1 MNDLLHNL
9 WFKPGNSNL
18 TVNPDGSMLAFGV
31 DWLFMYI
38 LWVCII
44 SFVLLMSAMAYFVI
58 RYRRRPG
65 HVQQRTP
72 NHNTALEVTWVV
84 VPLILVTFIFFWGF
98 KGYMS
103 GQLAVGTA
111 ERLSVSAKRWAWGVT
126 YANGAQSGESV
137 YFDNVV
143 LDKGVVQHGNEKM
156 PVFIVPEGQ
165 PVVFTMSSI
174 DVIHSFYIPD
184 MRIKMDVFP
193 NRLTS
198 LTFTPISA
206 DGPDQA
212 GVLYA
217 DEAAKQKA
225 ATGMGR
231 DHYIFCAEYCGSNHS
246 EMSGILRVL
255 PKDEY
260 QKTLQEWA
268 DIDDNYGASG
278 ENKKSEKRMP
288 LWQLGQYIHG
298 NKGCSQCHS
307 VDGAKG
313 TGPSWKGYYGTE
325 IEFADG
331 KKLTTSTY
339 NNTSDIE
346 SAWDQYIRESIIYP
360 AVKIHAGFANAMPSY
375 ADQLS
380 EKQIMGVVAYM
391 RHLAGK
397 VDSIVP
403 DTVAPAAAPALAPA
417 AAPAA
422 ASATPAVPTPARK

>member
-1 MNDLLHNL
+1 MNDLLRNI

-18 TVNPDGSMLAFGV
+18 SADV

-44 SFVLLMSAMAYFVI
+44 SFVLLMGAMAYFVI

-72 NHNTALEVTWVV
+72 NHNTALEVTWIV

-98 KGYMS
+98 QGYMS
-103 GQLAVGTA
+103 GQVAVGTA
-111 ERLSVSAKRWAWGVT
+111 ERLNVSAKKWAWGVT
-126 YANGAQSGESV
+126 YANGAQSGESI

-143 LDKGVVQHGNEKM
+143 LDKGVVQHGNSKM

-165 PVVFTMSSI
+165 PVIFTMSSV

-198 LTFTPISA
+198 LTFTPLSA
-206 DGPDQA
+206 EGPDQA
-212 GVLYA
+212 GVLY
-217 DEAAKQKA
+217 DDPIKQKAA

-268 DIDDNYGASG
+268 DVDDTFGPDGVSKKG
-278 ENKKSEKRMP
+278 EARLP
-288 LWQLGQYIHG
+288 LWQLGQYVHS

-307 VDGAKG
+307 VDGSKG
-313 TGPSWKGYYGTE
+313 SGPSWKGYYGTE

-339 NNTSDIE
+339 NGTPDIE
-346 SAWDQYIRESIIYP
+346 AAWAQYIRESIIYP
-360 AVKIHAGFANAMPSY
+360 AVKLHAGFANQMPSY

-391 RHLAGK
+391 RHIAGK

-403 DTVAPAAAPALAPA
+403 DKAPASTPAAGAPTAGTPAAAA
-417 AAPAA
+417 
-422 ASATPAVPTPARK
+422 ATPAAPSPAPK